1 MTPTLSRGL
10 RKAQL
15 LPPPQH
21 LILWLPRWDTLWYCV
36 LPWHGWLHADAT
48 AIRIISGYCCD
59 SLWTS
64 LLRGKFG
71 VFIRPWWFL
80 RTQLGLGSLIPIAQ
94 TQECKCLAPVSEPYC
109 QQRGAVFDFF
119 FFNSSVDHVSRQQC
133 AHSTRHR
140 IWQAKQPA
148 SYLSLVQMTDF
159 SVHRQ
164 FRIIWRFYFE
174 SNWRIFFSRTFS
186 SPWYFTFLLQS
197 LLNKTFYYLLKS
209 AKNETEKRD
218 ASFDPKLFLLV

>member
-1 MTPTLSRGL
+1 M
-10 RKAQL
+10 
-15 LPPPQH
+15 
-21 LILWLPRWDTLWYCV
+21 LWLPRWDTLWYCV

-48 AIRIISGYCCD
+48 AIQIISAYCCD

-64 LLRGKFG
+64 LLRGKFWC
-71 VFIRPWWFL
+71 VYWARV
-80 RTQLGLGSLIPIAQ
+80 
-94 TQECKCLAPVSEPYC
+94 VSENTTGIGVPHPHSPDMRMWVPCTC
-109 QQRGAVFDFF
+109 QQALLPTERSRIWF

-174 SNWRIFFSRTFS
+174 SNWRIFFFQNFQLTLIFHI
-186 SPWYFTFLLQS
+186 LLQS
-197 LLNKTFYYLLKS
+197 LLNKTSYYLLKS
-209 AKNETEKRD
+209 AKNKRRMLHLIQNYFHYFNFQLKKE
-218 ASFDPKLFLLV
+218 AGRGKEFKSRYFS